1 MNQLEGVKRF
11 YFIGIG
17 GIGMSALA
25 RYFFSKGFVVA
36 GYDKTPSPLTDLLQQ
51 EGIAIH
57 FDDLGENIP
66 SPYNEVEGT
75 IVVYTPAIPK
85 NFGELVFTQQQ
96 HTVYK
101 RSEVLG
107 LITQSSKGIGV
118 AGTHGKTTT
127 STMLAHV
134 LNQSETKCSA
144 FLGGIAT
151 NLNSNVLVHPSAEYT
166 IVEADEFDRS
176 FLRLSPFASI
186 ITAMDPDHLDIY
198 GTPEAFYESFQEYAN
213 KHVGKVLV
221 YKHNLPLNNTGFQA
235 VTYGLNQSSATVSG
249 ADLTAQNGRFLMDI
263 TGPFGTWK
271 AVELGLPGIHNA
283 ENALAVVAMCY
294 QLGLSE
300 QEIRA
305 GLQSFKGVRRRFEYH
320 VRTSNFVYID
330 DYAHHPTEIE
340 ALVSSVR
347 MMYPN
352 KKITGIFQPH
362 LFSRTQDFFDGFVA
376 ELSKLDEVL
385 LLPIYPAREEPI
397 EGVRSDVLVTAIGN
411 KARLVLPEEVV
422 TWAESTDAQVVLTIG
437 AGDIDR
443 IVPKLTAIFERKNHE

>member
-1 MNQLEGVKRF
+1 MNQLESVKRF

-25 RYFFSKGFVVA
+25 RYFFSKGFAVA

-127 STMLAHV
+127 STLLAHV
-134 LNQSETKCSA
+134 LNQSSTKCSA

-151 NLNSNVLVHPSAEYT
+151 NLNSNVLVHPTAEYT

-213 KHVGKVLV
+213 KHEGKVLV
-221 YKHNLPLNNTGFQA
+221 YKHNLPLDNTGFQA
-235 VTYGLNQSSATVSG
+235 VTYGLNQPNATVSG
-249 ADLTAQNGRFLMDI
+249 ANLTALNGRFLMDI
-263 TGPFGTWK
+263 NGPFGSWEG
-271 AVELGLPGIHNA
+271 VELGLPGIHNA

-294 QLGLSE
+294 NLGLSAA
-300 QEIRA
+300 EIRA
-305 GLQSFKGVRRRFEYH
+305 GLQSFKGVRRRFEYQ
-320 VRTSNFVYID
+320 VRTPDFVYID

-362 LFSRTQDFFDGFVA
+362 LFSRTQDFFDGFVT
-376 ELSKLDEVL
+376 ELSMLDEVL

-397 EGVRSDVLVTAIGN
+397 EGVRSDVLVAAIGN

-443 IVPKLTAIFERKNHE
+443 IVPKLTAIFEHKNHE

>member
-1 MNQLEGVKRF
+1 
-11 YFIGIG
+11 
-17 GIGMSALA
+17 
-25 RYFFSKGFVVA
+25 
-36 GYDKTPSPLTDLLQQ
+36 
-51 EGIAIH
+51 
-57 FDDLGENIP
+57 
-66 SPYNEVEGT
+66 
-75 IVVYTPAIPK
+75 
-85 NFGELVFTQQQ
+85 
-96 HTVYK
+96 
-101 RSEVLG
+101 
-107 LITQSSKGIGV
+107 
-118 AGTHGKTTT
+118 
-127 STMLAHV
+127 
-134 LNQSETKCSA
+134 
-144 FLGGIAT
+144 
-151 NLNSNVLVHPSAEYT
+151 
-166 IVEADEFDRS
+166 
-176 FLRLSPFASI
+176 
-186 ITAMDPDHLDIY
+186 
-198 GTPEAFYESFQEYAN
+198 
-213 KHVGKVLV
+213 V

-320 VRTSNFVYID
+320 VRTPNFVYID